1 MQARE
6 VCPCVISRPDPG
18 PVVHDSSGHTWR
30 LRLETLCGA
39 RAVAVWLKS
48 WSGVEAGGGPR

>member
-6 VCPCVISRPDPG
+6 VCPCVILRPDPG

-48 WSGVEAGGGPR
+48 WSAVEAGGGPR